1 MREMRNTY
9 SPRAVVGKPQGK
21 RPRSG
26 HSSRR
31 YVNTKSDTGS
41 VRSGFRW
48 LRIASR
54 GENDKSVI
62 RDGIL

>member
-1 MREMRNTY
+1 MRNLE
-9 SPRAVVGKPQGK
+9 SPRVLIGKPKGK
-21 RPRSG
+21 TPRAG
-26 HSSRR
+26 
-31 YVNTKSDTGS
+31 NKSKRDTGS

-48 LRIASR
+48 LRIGSR